1 MKKSRAIMI
10 NKDINII
17 DCFVNF
23 TDVTFLDKFMRCGK
37 NASLIIDNINK
48 VINNKKIIVFV
59 GFFGFF
65 GKLAFG
71 IRSKGIFGM

>member
-37 NASLIIDNINK
+37 NASFVLKSCHLYIYY
-48 VINNKKIIVFV
+48 IIVYN
-59 GFFGFF
+59 
-65 GKLAFG
+65 KL
-71 IRSKGIFGM
+71 K